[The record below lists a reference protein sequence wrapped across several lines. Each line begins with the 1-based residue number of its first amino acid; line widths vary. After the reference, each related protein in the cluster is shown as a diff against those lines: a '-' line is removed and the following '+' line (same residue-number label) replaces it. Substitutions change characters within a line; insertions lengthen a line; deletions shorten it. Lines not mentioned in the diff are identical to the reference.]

1 MSLMSDGPFLQNP
14 ANTTT
19 GRTTVVITTHNYGRY
34 LAWCIHSVL
43 AQTLR
48 PAQIVVVDDASEDN
62 TEVVCTQFLPQ
73 IEYYRVEYRNAQQ
86 SRNFGLARASSEYV
100 IFLDADDFMSDSM
113 IESLERALDDHPGA
127 RVAYCDKYVFGD
139 PAAILKLKLPYYWKA
154 ADFSV
159 RHLQFK
165 NFIMLT
171 SLVRREFLS
180 NFDERIRRL
189 QDWDTWLSILKSD
202 GHAIRVPEP
211 LLHYRVHG
219 DNLSIRRKELIERL
233 KVMTKHDLIHMEHL
247 GAGNTPDQTITRHQ
261 EIVVYAMAPVLTDVT
276 PWHNLSK
283 KLGCRVRAI
292 VAEPRPTNQA
302 SQPQDTII
310 RDRNV
315 IVQAVACPSLDDL
328 FWRYAG
334 VASNPDVAAVVRVSD
349 IRDLRN
355 AGLFRQTTAPVF
367 RSELDLD
374 GLLNASSLEELGTFS
389 LSPAAIRL
397 LLYLPATAK
406 QTIGNRLR
414 HRASRLLSEHITWRF
429 GG

>member
-1 MSLMSDGPFLQNP
+1 MSDGPFLQNP

-34 LAWCIHSVL
+34 LAWCIQSVL

-62 TEVVCTQFLPQ
+62 TEVVCAQFLPQ
-73 IEYYRVEYRNAQQ
+73 IEYYRVEYRNAQK
-86 SRNFGLARASSEYV
+86 SRNFGLAKASSEYV

-113 IESLERALDDHPGA
+113 IERLESALNDHPCA

-171 SLVRREFLS
+171 SLVRREFIS

-189 QDWDTWLSILKSD
+189 QDWDTWLGILKSD
-202 GHAIRVPEP
+202 EHAIRVPQP
-211 LLHYRVHG
+211 LLHYRAHG

-233 KVMTKHDLIHMEHL
+233 KVMAKHGLIHIQQL
-247 GAGNTPDQTITRHQ
+247 GAGNTPAQTIPRHQ
-261 EIVVYAMAPVLTDVT
+261 EIVVYAMTPELTEVA
-276 PWHNLSK
+276 PWHDLSK
-283 KLGCRVRAI
+283 TLGCRVRAI
-292 VAEPRPTNQA
+292 VAEPCQSNPL
-302 SQPQDTII
+302 SEPQDTII

-315 IVQAVACPSLDDL
+315 IVQAVSCPSLDDL
-328 FWRYAG
+328 FWRFTG
-334 VASNPDVAAVVRVSD
+334 VASNPEVAAVVRVSD
-349 IRDLRN
+349 VRDLRN
-355 AGLFRQTTAPVF
+355 GGLFRQTTVPVF

-397 LLYLPATAK
+397 LLYLPPAAR
-406 QTIGNRLR
+406 QTIGSRLR
-414 HRASRLLSEHITWRF
+414 HRASRLWSEHISWRF